1 MEYYDIGTSFLS
13 MYKENRRIDIW
24 NDFKIKFKKERDL
37 LSISLTRTICN
48 LFPRLQTSSIYC
60 FNVASGHDPGQEA
73 NLEKTYLRKNKASKG
88 KIKKILLV
96 HGPTL
101 QTKHT

>member
-1 MEYYDIGTSFLS
+1 M
-13 MYKENRRIDIW
+13 
-24 NDFKIKFKKERDL
+24 
-37 LSISLTRTICN
+37 SISLTRTICN

-73 NLEKTYLRKNKASKG
+73 NLEKTYLRKNKEIKG
-88 KIKKILLV
+88 KAKKVQLA

-101 QTKHT
+101 QTKHTEQNNPIQGRSKTCLDLRNTTIGNSK